1 MYIHAIYLYILC
13 VCLLTVAIL
22 YVLLQQCTL
31 DTLLLR
37 LSSLRGGNSMNN
49 ALLSSLK
56 VSRTLK
62 FWISCQN
69 TTGSPFTTGLY
80 SYIQMLRVKAV
91 QAYNA
96 VNAQDECMSITEF
109 QFSIIEIQCK
119 FPHTS
124 YVITAALIYSVRPRR
139 GKKIRMPQ
147 KKQTTV

>member
-62 FWISCQN
+62 FWISC
-69 TTGSPFTTGLY
+69 
-80 SYIQMLRVKAV
+80 
-91 QAYNA
+91 
-96 VNAQDECMSITEF
+96 
-109 QFSIIEIQCK
+109 
-119 FPHTS
+119 
-124 YVITAALIYSVRPRR
+124 
-139 GKKIRMPQ
+139 
-147 KKQTTV
+147 